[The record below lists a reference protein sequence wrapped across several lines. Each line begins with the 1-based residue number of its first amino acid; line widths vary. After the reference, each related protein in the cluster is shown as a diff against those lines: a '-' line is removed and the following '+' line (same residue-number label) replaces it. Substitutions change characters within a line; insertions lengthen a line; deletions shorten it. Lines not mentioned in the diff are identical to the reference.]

1 VDNFQEA
8 VLGGFIFMEKI
19 MKKVVWMLLL
29 VIFVASCS
37 SESKDKLIIGTI
49 KPSLNHLT
57 LDFGLET
64 KFLDRGQYKI
74 KEFLSGWETNEA
86 LISGKIDIAILPF
99 TYSWL
104 DVSNGKDVKIIS
116 FLERES
122 DGIIASKDIETIE
135 QLHGKR
141 IGVLRASTL
150 DIFAEIMSDDH
161 NIEMEFVYF
170 RTPIDMAAALKAGE
184 VDALSYYAP
193 SIFKFPD
200 NYHII
205 HWYSNDYPL
214 HTCCNITAAGKAI
227 KTKSDLIREFL
238 DGLEEATSEFNKSP
252 ATAFKAVEE
261 FYQLYPP
268 YSKQCLYHTK
278 YVMGLD
284 EKMKE
289 SELKTFNKMIEKD
302 YAENPVKLEDVY
314 FEIK

>member
-1 VDNFQEA
+1 
-8 VLGGFIFMEKI
+8 
-19 MKKVVWMLLL
+19 MKKAIWILLIGAIL
-29 VIFVASCS
+29 ISCS
-37 SESKDKLIIGTI
+37 KGNEDKLIVGII

-64 KFLDRGQYKI
+64 EFLNREQYKI

-86 LISGKIDIAILPF
+86 LISGKVDLAILPF

-104 DVSNGKDVKIIS
+104 DVSNGKSVKIIS

-122 DGIIASKDIETIE
+122 DGIITSKDIKPIN
-135 QLHGKR
+135 QLQGKK

-150 DIFAEIMSDDH
+150 DIFAETMSDKH

-200 NYHII
+200 NFHII
-205 HWYSNDYPL
+205 HWYSDDHPL
-214 HTCCNITAAGKAI
+214 HTCCNITAAEKAI
-227 KTKSDLIREFL
+227 KTKSNLLKQFL
-238 DGLEEATSEFNKSP
+238 VGLESATSEFNKSP
-252 ATAFKAVEE
+252 STAYKAVEE
-261 FYQLYPP
+261 FYKIYPP

-284 EKMKE
+284 ENMKN
-289 SELKTFNKMIEKD
+289 SELKAFNKMIEKG
-302 YAENPVKLEDVY
+302 YAENPVDLEDVY